1 MPLKPDNKQLNIVQV
16 DQAVLVE
23 LVKQYLPD
31 LHDHFEAHNVE
42 INLITLN
49 WFLTLYSAVLA
60 PRITLR

>member
-1 MPLKPDNKQLNIVQV
+1 M